1 MIKVDNTRIVKSLRW
16 PLREVWPEI
25 EDEEA
30 ETEFLEKLVE
40 KIQKD
45 YWKKLRK
52 SDLEVTIN
60 RLLK

>member
-1 MIKVDNTRIVKSLRW
+1 MQVDNKAIIKRIRW
-16 PLREVWPEI
+16 SLREVWPEI
-25 EDEEA
+25 PDEEK
-30 ETEFLEKLVE
+30 ETIFLEKLVE

-45 YWKKLRK
+45 YWKKLKK